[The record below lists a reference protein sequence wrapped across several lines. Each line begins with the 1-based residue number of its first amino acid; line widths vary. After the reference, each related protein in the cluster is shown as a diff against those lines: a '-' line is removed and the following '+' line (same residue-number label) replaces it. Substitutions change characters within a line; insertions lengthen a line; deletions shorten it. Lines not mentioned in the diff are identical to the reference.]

1 MTIPDEA
8 GLVLVP
14 GESIVVAAH
23 GIGDARETLAEK
35 CRFVVEVVLAAT
47 AVDELDRVTLDDPCG
62 ADATRLGDLDVG
74 AVDAARA
81 GTSGKRERRR
91 AGVMAPSRTEEFQ

>member
-47 AVDELDRVTLDDPCG
+47 AVDDRIESPLMTHAELMPLVSAIL
-62 ADATRLGDLDVG
+62 
-74 AVDAARA
+74 
-81 GTSGKRERRR
+81 
-91 AGVMAPSRTEEFQ
+91 M